1 MKPVFTYGTPEDVGI
16 SSKDILNLINEFQEA
31 ELYTH
36 SLMIVKNGKI
46 VTEAYWKP
54 FDKDFRHRMY
64 SVSKSFVAGAI
75 GLLCEEGKI
84 KLTDK
89 VCKYFPEYPEETLHP
104 YTRDTTIRDLMIM
117 ATPFELTYALYG
129 NGRNVHYWVES
140 FFTAKPNKPSGT
152 VFCYDT
158 TASFMLD
165 VLVERITGKPF
176 MDYLYDKILYK
187 LDFSENVKCIKSP
200 DGFSWGGSGVLCTTL
215 DLAKYAYI
223 YLKGGKVNGEQLLP
237 EEFVKDAIAKQIE
250 SDTFGLGGN
259 VYTTVGY
266 GYQIWRTEDNGFAF
280 NGMGNQ
286 HAFCYPDKDLMVI
299 LTSDNQGKQPD
310 AIRVISSAIKR
321 NLLNKCN
328 KSSIEENKAAFQELT
343 KKIESLSLMMPKGE
357 RRSECEKKIDGV
369 TYKLIDNPM
378 KWEWVR
384 FSFGEK
390 EGTMYY
396 KNERGEKS
404 LKFGYGEYVEGELPE
419 THYSGDTIGT
429 PLGRGYKYLGA
440 GVWPEETHLLLR
452 FNVVDDYIG
461 NCVGS
466 FAFTGDRV
474 GFRLSKTAEGFLD
487 GYEGLAGGDAM

>member
-1 MKPVFTYGTPEDVGI
+1 
-16 SSKDILNLINEFQEA
+16 
-31 ELYTH
+31 
-36 SLMIVKNGKI
+36 
-46 VTEAYWKP
+46 
-54 FDKDFRHRMY
+54 
-64 SVSKSFVAGAI
+64 
-75 GLLCEEGKI
+75 
-84 KLTDK
+84 
-89 VCKYFPEYPEETLHP
+89 
-104 YTRDTTIRDLMIM
+104 
-117 ATPFELTYALYG
+117 
-129 NGRNVHYWVES
+129 
-140 FFTAKPNKPSGT
+140 
-152 VFCYDT
+152 
-158 TASFMLD
+158 
-165 VLVERITGKPF
+165 
-176 MDYLYDKILYK
+176 

-259 VYTTVGY
+259 VYTTMGY